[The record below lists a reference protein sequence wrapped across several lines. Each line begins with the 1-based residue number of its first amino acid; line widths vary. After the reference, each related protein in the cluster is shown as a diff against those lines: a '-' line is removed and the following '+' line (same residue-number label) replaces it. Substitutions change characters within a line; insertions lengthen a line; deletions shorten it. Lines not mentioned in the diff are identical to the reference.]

1 MPRNHLGVLNIGYN
15 MFSELELEYKMAL
28 DLVDSEI
35 SRLNNLPAE
44 VYQCRD
50 LLKNQL
56 VIGDTELTERITAR
70 MNSIM
75 TILTSLDAIKVY

>member
-1 MPRNHLGVLNIGYN
+1 

-44 VYQCRD
+44 VYQCQD

-75 TILTSLDAIKVY
+75 NILTSLDAIKVY